1 MAAWDTVPPALR
13 ASDADREDVIRALR
27 DGAAEGRL
35 SHESFVRRVDRALGA
50 RGSAELAGLL
60 ADLQPPGGRVA
71 RFLTRSVT
79 RWSGLTAQ
87 LSDAWRRPR
96 LPGLVLP
103 REDRKMFTIGR
114 SPDCDLALGNLT
126 VSWHHAELRRVDG
139 RWVLTD
145 LRSTN
150 GTLVNGWRVGQGVA
164 VRPGD
169 CVTFGQVSFRLA
181 ESP

>member
-27 DGAAEGRL
+27 DGAIEGRL
-35 SHESFVRRVDRALGA
+35 SHESFVQRVDRALGA
-50 RGSAELAGLL
+50 RGSAELAELL
-60 ADLQPPGGRVA
+60 TDLRPPGRVTG
-71 RFLTRSVT
+71 FLTRSVT
-79 RWSGLTAQ
+79 WWSGFTAQ

-103 REDRKMFTIGR
+103 RGDQAVFTIGR
-114 SPDCDLALGNLT
+114 APDCDLALGNLT
-126 VSWHHAELRRVDG
+126 VSWHHAELHRVDG

-150 GTLVNGWRVGQGVA
+150 GTLVNGWQVGQGLA

-181 ESP
+181 GHP